1 VTASLSSFSA
11 FTTLL
16 ELPVMSDREI
26 SQSISYQAKNYIPLP
41 ISSVTIDWVKVG
53 EKVMPDGSKKQQ
65 VFLISV
71 PNEQVEKYTYI
82 FKQAG
87 LTLQALEIESM
98 SSARALTAGIE
109 NPMVIIDIGGRST
122 AIAVAQGGM
131 LKFAGQTDFASGSL
145 TQALS
150 TALNI
155 GSRRAE
161 DLKRQSIF
169 LGGGGERE
177 LSTIMLPIVDVIINE
192 AKRII
197 ASFESGYQDKVAGIL
212 LCGSGANMHGLDS
225 YIASQIG
232 LPAKEGDRVR
242 PQIMFHVGRI
252 VSFFI
257 LGGVIGAIGSAF
269 TLNTSATFILGM
281 IIGIVMLILGI
292 NLLDTFNWAKK
303 LQPSMPKFIAKHAHG
318 VSKFNHTLT
327 PLLVGIATF
336 FLPCGFTQS
345 MQLYTL
351 TTGSFLQGGLT
362 MLAFAL
368 GTLPVLAL
376 ISFSSFSIQKSSKA
390 GIFFKT
396 AGLIVIMFAI
406 FNLIN
411 SLVVIGILPPI
422 FNF

>member
-1 VTASLSSFSA
+1 MNTQTQKYTFHVHGMHCNACVLMIEDELGDLPNITHVKSGLNNHWVEVTGDFGNKTPEQIAIELTVPLKSHGYTVSVEKQVHDKKWSDFKIAIPIALGFAVLFVMLQKMGIVNLVSAGNVTYGTAFVIGVIASLSTCMA
-11 FTTLL
+11 
-16 ELPVMSDREI
+16 V
-26 SQSISYQAKNYIPLP
+26 
-41 ISSVTIDWVKVG
+41 VG
-53 EKVMPDGSKKQQ
+53 
-65 VFLISV
+65 
-71 PNEQVEKYTYI
+71 
-82 FKQAG
+82 G
-87 LTLQALEIESM
+87 LVLSM
-98 SSARALTAGIE
+98 SAT
-109 NPMVIIDIGGRST
+109 
-122 AIAVAQGGM
+122 
-131 LKFAGQTDFASGSL
+131 F
-145 TQALS
+145 
-150 TALNI
+150 
-155 GSRRAE
+155 
-161 DLKRQSIF
+161 
-169 LGGGGERE
+169 
-177 LSTIMLPIVDVIINE
+177 
-192 AKRII
+192 
-197 ASFESGYQDKVAGIL
+197 
-212 LCGSGANMHGLDS
+212 
-225 YIASQIG
+225 
-232 LPAKEGDRVR
+232 AKEGDKVR
-242 PQIMFHVGRI
+242 PQLMFHVGRI

-269 TLNTSATFILGM
+269 TLNTSATFILGL

-292 NLLDTFNWAKK
+292 NLLDTFHWAKK

-345 MQLYTL
+345 MQLFTL

-396 AGLIVIMFAI
+396 AGLIVIMFVI

-411 SLVVIGILPPI
+411 SLVVIGFLPPI